1 MTHSGMIFVILLIL
15 NALAAVIYLIW
26 YLVFKKDKDNR
37 KQYVMNMFIMLLCQV
52 VGILY
57 FFLAFFNFHFIKM

>member
-1 MTHSGMIFVILLIL
+1 MTHSGMIFVILLVL
-15 NALAAVIYLIW
+15 NTLAAVIYLIW

-37 KQYVMNMFIMLLCQV
+37 KQYIMNMFVMLLCPI

-57 FFLAFFNFHFIKM
+57 FFLAGII